1 MCLKTA
7 TVYSYAYNRHTFKKK
22 IKQELNEEMPESIDY
37 GSISGYKQGWRRSEA
52 AQSGILGHEG
62 SLRAY

>member
-1 MCLKTA
+1 MHTIDASLK
-7 TVYSYAYNRHTFKKK
+7 KL
-22 IKQELNEEMPESIDY
+22 KQELNEEMPESIDY